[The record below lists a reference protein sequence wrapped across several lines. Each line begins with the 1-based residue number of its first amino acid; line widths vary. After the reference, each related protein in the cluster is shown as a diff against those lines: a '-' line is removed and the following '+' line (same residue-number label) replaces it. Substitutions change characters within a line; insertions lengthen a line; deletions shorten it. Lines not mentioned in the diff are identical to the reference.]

1 MWKPHLR
8 LAVACLLV
16 LVAQAARAGQPAPAR
31 PRPNLSR
38 PQPITAF
45 RPSQVG
51 FGRGLT
57 RYLEQKWERK
67 AQRRGELLTDR
78 LRIKAAHLE
87 VPVVVTPSGELM
99 ALDRHHHI
107 TALRELAEREGIE
120 LALPVWVVKD
130 YRGWSQADFAEHFV
144 NRLKLGYFP
153 PEMRDLSALEKMQLL
168 PRSFDEMR
176 NDPVRSAVGIA
187 FRELDIQRIPMKN
200 YAELTAGDVMVERN
214 VYGRARALGFR
225 AGATSDLTQK
235 PLVRAARELI
245 VDDKKVRRAVKHL
258 GLTKRDRHDIKKK
271 LRKAS

>member
-1 MWKPHLR
+1 AVARQLEPPGLPAARAQQNQQASPGTSSATSAHGMWKPHLR

-51 FGRGLT
+51 LGRGLT

-120 LALPVWVVKD
+120 LALPV
-130 YRGWSQADFAEHFV
+130 
-144 NRLKLGYFP
+144 
-153 PEMRDLSALEKMQLL
+153 
-168 PRSFDEMR
+168 
-176 NDPVRSAVGIA
+176 
-187 FRELDIQRIPMKN
+187 
-200 YAELTAGDVMVERN
+200 
-214 VYGRARALGFR
+214 
-225 AGATSDLTQK
+225 
-235 PLVRAARELI
+235 
-245 VDDKKVRRAVKHL
+245 
-258 GLTKRDRHDIKKK
+258 
-271 LRKAS
+271 